1 MMQPMNM
8 SRAQAAQRAGSP
20 AFKETYQEGLRCK
33 GFRFSVP
40 AGNSN
45 FSLQL
50 SGMAYCF
57 KGIAF
62 YNFTNAGLTT
72 QLVINNDVVI
82 ESSDA
87 RFFEVNG
94 DANAR
99 ETYPFIRA
107 LNGQDTITLSFVNT
121 AALVDVS
128 VLVYYY

>member
-1 MMQPMNM
+1 
-8 SRAQAAQRAGSP
+8 
-20 AFKETYQEGLRCK
+20 
-33 GFRFSVP
+33 
-40 AGNSN
+40 
-45 FSLQL
+45 
-50 SGMAYCF
+50 MAYCF

>member
-1 MMQPMNM
+1 MDMNA
-8 SRAQAAQRAGSP
+8 SRRLAAQRADSVS
-20 AFKETYQEGLRCK
+20 FKDTYFDGIRCK
-33 GFRFSVP
+33 GFRFNIPTGAST
-40 AGNSN
+40 
-45 FSLQL
+45 FTLDL
-50 SGMAYCF
+50 SGMAKYF
-57 KGIAF
+57 KGITF
-62 YNFTNAGLTT
+62 FTFTNTGLTA